1 MSQVIKATE
10 ENFDQEIANG
20 VTLVDFYADWCG
32 PCKMIAPVL
41 DEIAAEMSGIAKVLK
56 VNVDE
61 AQELAQRYGVM
72 SIPNLIVFKDGQ
84 NVQQAVGFQ
93 PKEALVN
100 MIDSNK

>member
-1 MSQVIKATE
+1 MAQVIKANT
-10 ENFDQEIANG
+10 ENFDEVIASG

-41 DEIAAEMSGIAKVLK
+41 DEIATEMNGIANVVK
-56 VNVDE
+56 VNIDE

-100 MIDSNK
+100 MINSNK

>member
-1 MSQVIKATE
+1 MSQVIKANT
-10 ENFDQEIANG
+10 ENFDAEIASG
-20 VTLVDFYADWCG
+20 VALVDFYADWCG

-41 DEIAAEMSGIAKVLK
+41 DEIATEMNGIAKVLK

-93 PKEALVN
+93 PKEALVS
-100 MIDSNK
+100 MINDNK

>member
-1 MSQVIKATE
+1 MSQVIKANE
-10 ENFDQEIANG
+10 ENFDQEISSG

-32 PCKMIAPVL
+32 PCKMISPVL
-41 DEIAAEMSGIAKVLK
+41 DEIATEMHGIAKVVK

-61 AQELAQRYGVM
+61 AQEIAQRYGVM

-93 PKEALVN
+93 PKEALVS
-100 MIDSNK
+100 MINSNK